1 MIRFTRGARAR
12 QILTIKLLE
21 DIAAN
26 QERQINAEKDFV
38 NVISHFFSLEKR
50 RRLEEARK
58 KEQEELERK
67 GTPADEIY

>member
-26 QERQINAEKDFV
+26 QERQINAEKEFV
-38 NVISHFFSLEKR
+38 NVISNFFSLEKR

-67 GTPADEIY
+67 GTTADGLY